1 MHQAPDSVVNPTREA
16 SIINNDRVTPSVR
29 SFIFG
34 ARHRKEDGVAWLR
47 FGDWIILKD
56 VHCAQG
62 RIVYLLLSL
71 SSILLFLIRI
81 NSETE
86 NPNNFP
92 LKACF
97 LSAFSYALIL
107 IPHKMLIT
115 N

>member
-47 FGDWIILKD
+47 LDDWIILRD

-62 RIVYLLLSL
+62 RIMYLLLSL
-71 SSILLFLIRI
+71 SSVRIFLIRI
-81 NSETE
+81 YCETG

-92 LKACF
+92 LKESF